1 MYAIFF
7 RQVDRLHDQQ
17 LFFTMGDEVESRFI
31 PDFTNTPKEK
41 LIDVISSL
49 RSSEVIAEKFGS
61 VNNIIHELHTS
72 TSKGIIGIEEGIRH
86 RQDVFGRN
94 FIPLDPPKNIFNYL
108 MCAMRDW
115 VILVLFIFALISVIL
130 GAANP
135 EKCEGKDTFVVAM
148 YEGIGILGTVVIMIL
163 LIAFSDYLKETD
175 FRSLHSKVNKE
186 RKVNVIRSGKTSR
199 ILAKEIAVGDLCQLN
214 NGTLIPADGIIVH
227 HNSLIANESVLTGK
241 TEMVPKG
248 LHSIVFAGTHVV
260 EGSGKMIV
268 MAVGSN
274 SQLNLRKAKAP
285 TTPSIVT
292 FKPAFPDQ
300 EDVNEEMITFEHK
313 ETESQLQEKINKVQV
328 TLGRISVFLALFT
341 AVVLIIR
348 FSVHSFSTLQL
359 SFDFSHFNEY
369 IRALIIAVV
378 VLIIA
383 VPEALSLV
391 VSTSLAFCVKKM
403 YHDKALVRHIDM
415 LETMGNITN
424 ICCNK
429 TGVLTQNR
437 MVVAKSYLGEQ
448 VHEGDPRQYKNN
460 IPHIFFNDLCKA
472 ISVNTSY
479 MAEIQACSFLILL
492 ISYPWQL
499 SVSPNWLYE
508 NQLAS
513 YNHES

>member
-17 LFFTMGDEVESRFI
+17 LFFTMGHEVDSRFI
-31 PDFTNTPKEK
+31 PDFTKTPKEK

-49 RSSEVIAEKFGS
+49 RGSEVIAEKFGS

-94 FIPLDPPKNIFNYL
+94 FIPLDPPKNILKYL
-108 MCAMRDW
+108 ICAMRDW

-186 RKVNVIRSGKTSR
+186 RKVNVIRSGKMSR

-227 HNSLIANESVLTGK
+227 HNSLIVNESALTGK

-268 MAVGSN
+268 MAVGPN
-274 SQLNLRKAKAP
+274 TQLNLRKAKAP

-300 EDVNEEMITFEHK
+300 KDVNEEMITFEHK

-348 FSVHSFSTLQL
+348 FSVHSYSTLQL
-359 SFDFSHFNEY
+359 SFDSSHFNEY

-448 VHEGDPRQYKNN
+448 VHEGDPIQYKNN

-479 MAEIQACSFLILL
+479 MGEIQACSFLILL

-499 SVSPNWLYE
+499 SVSPNWL
-508 NQLAS
+508 
-513 YNHES
+513 